1 MKYLIERAETKLTK
15 TNKPYIL
22 LTGNTGTERQTI
34 YLWETG
40 SIDPATFIGKILD
53 TIPKESNGFLSA
65 NYADCRF
72 HAMELL
78 PEDHPIRQIETVG
91 KYNSK
96 DLWNLIQETAAA
108 FEMPDAFRN
117 YFTSPELKEDISEY
131 SNYPAG
137 AKAHHAY
144 KNGLSTHTYEA
155 ISIASQLAKNEC
167 FADIKF
173 HISLAALIYHD
184 WGKIKEYASEAPWTY
199 QSAMPLHGHIYL
211 SAKRFHDQFIK
222 TIHSEI
228 SSNSETMRDV
238 DFVEHAILAHHGKL
252 EFGSPVVPAN
262 VEAYL
267 VHIAD
272 TISASTHQYRN
283 TYNMER
289 NFFVG
294 ATVVKQ

>member
-1 MKYLIERAETKLTK
+1 MQYLIERAEAKVSK
-15 TNKPYIL
+15 TNKNFIL
-22 LTGNTGTERQTI
+22 LTGNTGAERQTI
-34 YLWETG
+34 YLWEIG
-40 SIDPATFIGKILD
+40 NCDPTALIGKIMD
-53 TIPKESNGFLSA
+53 TVPRESNGFLSA

-72 HAMELL
+72 HDLKQL

-91 KYNSK
+91 KYNSD
-96 DLWNLIQETAAA
+96 DLWNLIQETAAE
-108 FEMPDAFRN
+108 FEMPDTFRA
-117 YFTSPELKEDISEY
+117 YFASQALKDDIADY

-155 ISIASQLAKNEC
+155 VSIARQLAKNEC
-167 FADIKF
+167 FAGIKF

-211 SAKRFHDQFIK
+211 SAKRFHDQFVK
-222 TIHSEI
+222 TIPSGTPA
-228 SSNSETMRDV
+228 NSETMRDV

-262 VEAYL
+262 AEAYL
-267 VHIAD
+267 VHVAD
-272 TISASTHQYRN
+272 AISASTHQYRN

-294 ATVVKQ
+294 ATVVKK